1 MSQHKNW
8 FGTAADILTGSR
20 LVIAGMILY
29 LGKTQSSEALTSVSL
44 LCLLGWTTDTIDGHF
59 ARKSSPPHNSLIGRN
74 DRVIDLIMI
83 FSGWLYLIASGFLPK
98 WKAGIY
104 TLGAFL
110 TVLRFRSKLVLTTVE
125 IIPALA
131 IPITTLRYEPRLG
144 FVWILWTLSAA
155 LLDHKRV
162 KVRIHILLENQRRL
176 SHKKTV

>member
-1 MSQHKNW
+1 MSQRKNW

-74 DRVIDLIMI
+74 DRAVDLIMI
-83 FSGWLYLIASGFLPK
+83 FAGWLYLIASGFLPK

-110 TVLRFRSKLVLTTVE
+110 TVLRFRSKFVLTTVE

-131 IPITTLRYEPRLG
+131 IPITTLKYEPKLG
-144 FVWILWTLSAA
+144 LVWILWALSAA
-155 LLDHKRV
+155 VLDHKRL
-162 KVRIHILLENQRRL
+162 KVRIGILLESR
-176 SHKKTV
+176 SHIHPKKTI

>member
-1 MSQHKNW
+1 MLRQKNW

-20 LVIAGMILY
+20 LLIAGTILY

-74 DRVIDLIMI
+74 DRTIDLIMI

-110 TVLRFRSKLVLTTVE
+110 TVLRFRSKLVLATVE

-131 IPITTLRYEPRLG
+131 IPITTLKYEPRLG
-144 FVWILWTLSAA
+144 LVWILWALSAA
-155 LLDHKRV
+155 LLDHKRL
-162 KVRIHILLENQRRL
+162 KVRINILLENRGHIRQ
-176 SHKKTV
+176 KKTV